1 MTSVMEIGFIGLIV
15 GILGTGLGGF
25 IVLLIGVPSD
35 RFISFMLSFSGG
47 IMLTIVCFD
56 LLPEAFEISGIAI
69 GMVGLVLGGIFT
81 MIAEDLMHVGGQC
94 SSERRG
100 QCRKIGWLIGIGV
113 ALHNFPEGLAI
124 GSGFSVNHG
133 FGLSIALVIGIHN
146 IPEGISIAAPLKY
159 GGISGLGALLYTILV
174 GVPLGMGAII
184 GAYLGNISEV
194 FISLCLGFAG
204 GTMLVITCEDI
215 LPNSKTI
222 TKTSLSAIGLM
233 LGFVLG
239 LILTNVEIFH
249 IH

>member
-1 MTSVMEIGFIGLIV
+1 MTSVLEIGIIGLLV
-15 GILGTGLGGF
+15 GVVGTGLGGF
-25 IVLLIGVPSD
+25 VVLLIGVPSD

-56 LLPEAFEISGIAI
+56 LLPEAFDISGLPI
-69 GMVGLVLGGIFT
+69 GVLGMILGGIFT
-81 MIAEDLMHVGGQC
+81 IIAEELMHVSGQC

-133 FGLSIALVIGIHN
+133 FGLSIALVIAIHN

-159 GGISGLGALLYTILV
+159 GGISGLGALLYTVLV
-174 GVPLGMGAII
+174 GMPLGIGAVI

-222 TKTSLSAIGLM
+222 TKSSLSAVGLIM
-233 LGFVLG
+233 GFVLG
-239 LILTNVEIFH
+239 IILTNVELFH